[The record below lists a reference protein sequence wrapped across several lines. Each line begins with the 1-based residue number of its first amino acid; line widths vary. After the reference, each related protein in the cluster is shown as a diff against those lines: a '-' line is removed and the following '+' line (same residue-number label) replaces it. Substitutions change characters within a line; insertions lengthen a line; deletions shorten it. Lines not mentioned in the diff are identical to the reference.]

1 MVQKWY
7 NRILWTSLLT
17 LVVGML
23 FVFPIL
29 YQFETGK
36 AILNTIVL
44 IVPISGCVAMSMIFG
59 DIFFDCRH
67 FSGWINQRNRTLDR
81 SE

>member
-23 FVFPIL
+23 FIFPIL

-36 AILNTIVL
+36 AILDAIVL
-44 IVPISGCVAMSMIFG
+44 IIPISGCVAISMIFG
-59 DIFFDCRH
+59 DILFGYRH
-67 FSGWINQRNRTLDR
+67 FSGWVNQHNKPLDR
-81 SE
+81 SG